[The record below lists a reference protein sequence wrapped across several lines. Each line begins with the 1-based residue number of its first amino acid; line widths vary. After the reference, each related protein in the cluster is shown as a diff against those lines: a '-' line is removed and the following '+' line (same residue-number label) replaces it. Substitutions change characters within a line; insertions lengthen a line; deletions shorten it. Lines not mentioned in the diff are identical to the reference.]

1 MQPAFTRLTLAF
13 GIAIS
18 LEESCCLLDGL
29 VVSRGCCGD
38 PCGQRLFA
46 KTIAAQKARSSMK
59 WFWAGLIFGW
69 LGLIAAA
76 GLPDR
81 HQIVYLRYLAES
93 QGYQPRHACGGNTDA
108 SVNS

>member
-1 MQPAFTRLTLAF
+1 MDW
-13 GIAIS
+13 
-18 LEESCCLLDGL
+18 LLPIIVVVTH
-29 VVSRGCCGD
+29 VVSAF
-38 PCGQRLFA
+38 FA

-59 WFWAGLIFGW
+59 WFWAGLFFGW

-93 QGYQPRHACGGNTDA
+93 QGYQPRHACGGNTD
-108 SVNS
+108 SSINS